1 MNKITKQCVATIA
14 SLAMAGTLCVAGA
27 VVAGSS
33 AWAAG
38 GTACDASKA
47 PWDANQTA
55 NCVGSI
61 KITKYKDEL
70 EQNHD
75 GKYVQ
80 SKKTQVAGAKFKV
93 TPVKKIDGVDI
104 SLTKPEDWLKVAA
117 KIPALN
123 AKPASLASTDLGTPL
138 TEQSTDSNGVTT
150 FENLSIGLYKVEE
163 TQAANGYEKLANP
176 FFMTVPEITRDAKS
190 TDNTYKYKVE
200 VEPKNAYTK
209 DAITKTVDTKGM
221 VGAQD
226 DLPYT
231 IQTTVITTTN
241 TPVANRTKD
250 DYTDFA
256 VWDDALISAYDGMK
270 DLTSANAKKLVTEV
284 KIGSTPITNSE
295 NKEDKYTVTVADSD
309 VDKNGGTATRKRI
322 TVAFTDTENGGL
334 DAIAKDLAKNPND
347 KLTVTFKFKLSK
359 DVATGAL
366 VNKYGYQKG
375 HNKNDTKP
383 DPDPDPEP
391 NPKSTVTLVKF
402 QIKKVNG
409 TDGTTPLAGAKFA
422 IFAKEDDAKACAAD
436 PARSDDKCKKANTS
450 YAKGFENAADGTPAP
465 VENNADANAKAGLTN
480 AFNVKAGETFYVVE
494 TAAPKNFALSPIVEK
509 VLAYDANTKP
519 TGNVDPNGNYADGV
533 FTYTFKDVPTK
544 DDGSWFKLPK
554 TGAAG
559 VIIFALIGLGLVGS
573 GMFVFLK
580 NRKKEE
586 EQQAA

>member
-1 MNKITKQCVATIA
+1 MNKITKQCVAAVA

-586 EQQAA
+586 EQAA

>member
-295 NKEDKYTVTVADSD
+295 NKENKYTVTVADSD